1 MNAIVLMRLQ
11 GRELLRRRLALAL
24 LTGMPLTFYLTSAGA
39 EEAEDQ
45 LWSAV
50 SGAIGMGFAVCGAAF
65 FCMLAGRQID
75 PRLVLAGWRPTQ
87 LILGRLLLLA
97 VVAAVIGGG
106 FLVLMLAMWGP
117 KHPWALAASIGT
129 AAVVSVTAGL
139 AIAALLP
146 REMEGILFVIM
157 FTGIQMGIP
166 PTSAAGAYIPLYG
179 PQELLVR
186 AIGGGSV
193 LPPALHSL
201 AWAAVLLAVAILA
214 WQRRLSLSVRGSAT
228 AARTNPRG
236 VNV

>member
-1 MNAIVLMRLQ
+1 MSMIVLMRLQ

-39 EEAEDQ
+39 EGVDDQ

-65 FCMLAGRQID
+65 FCMVAGRPID

-97 VVAAVIGGG
+97 VVGAVIGGG
-106 FLVLMLAMWGP
+106 FLGLMLAMWGP
-117 KHPWALAASIGT
+117 AHPWALAASIGT

-146 REMEGILFVIM
+146 REMEGILLVIM

-166 PTSAAGAYIPLYG
+166 PASAAGAYIPLYG

-186 AIGGGSV
+186 AIDGGSI
-193 LPPALHSL
+193 LPPVLHSL
-201 AWAAVLLAVAILA
+201 VWAAALLALAILA
-214 WQRRLSLSVRGSAT
+214 WRRRLSLSVRGSVFT
-228 AARTNPRG
+228 ARPTERG
-236 VNV
+236 VTV

>member
-24 LTGMPLTFYLTSAGA
+24 LIGMPLTFYLTSAGA
-39 EEAEDQ
+39 GEVDTE

-50 SGAIGMGFAVCGAAF
+50 AGAIGMGFAVCGAAF
-65 FCMLAGRQID
+65 FCMLASRAID

-117 KHPWALAASIGT
+117 AHPWALAASIGT

-157 FTGIQMGIP
+157 FTGVQMGIP
-166 PTSAAGAYIPLYG
+166 PRSAAGAYIPLYG

-186 AIGGGSV
+186 AIDGGSI
-193 LPPALHSL
+193 LPPALHAL
-201 AWAAVLLAVAILA
+201 AWAAALITIAILA
-214 WQRRLSLSVRGSAT
+214 WWRRLSLSGRGSVVAT
-228 AARTNPRG
+228 RTTARG
-236 VNV
+236 VKV